1 MNIETK
7 FIVILKMNKY
17 IKTDIEQGIQY
28 LKTGIMNA
36 LADMESGKEKE
47 IRFETDLPL
56 QLIIKCAKERGWEDY
71 PEDDW
76 TNGWEVDYYYRMVN
90 PNIKD
95 KCLGIGG
102 SLLCGNTHIYLDSTY
117 E

>member
-1 MNIETK
+1 
-7 FIVILKMNKY
+7 MNKY
-17 IKTDIEQGIQY
+17 IKTDIEQGITF
-28 LKTGIMNA
+28 LKVAINNA
-36 LADMESGKEKE
+36 LADLEEGKEKE
-47 IRFETDLPL
+47 IRFEIPLPL
-56 QLIIKCAKERGWEDY
+56 QLIIKCAEDRGWEDDHD
-71 PEDDW
+71 DDW